1 MFRKIFATLLMLATL
16 FVAACGEQ
24 TETKVNKNLVVY
36 SQLDQAFTDELLKAY
51 GQSTKNISLSAVYEL
66 KQDSAIPDIIL
77 ANSTVLQNLHLEGKF
92 QGIISSAGDRIPR
105 NFKDIDGYW
114 YGVFYDPA
122 VFLVNQQFARTVG
135 QEKLLSWS
143 DLARLT
149 DAHISVEN
157 LTNSYSTIAF
167 MSSFASKMGE
177 EVFLNYMRSINN
189 FINQYA
195 KFPFTPVRMAAVGDA
210 DIAITRQS
218 YVSKYLENNFPA
230 YVIIPEEGT
239 PANLFGIAVYKE
251 CKYKKEA
258 TDFINWIIADE
269 AVKTLSQKIDTGYM
283 FLLPNGMNGALA
295 NTENLWLNTKY
306 QTAEQQ
312 EALAL
317 RWLQTVRFSDK
328 NQEEHNEIRN
338 GKPWLS

>member
-36 SQLDQAFTDELLKAY
+36 SQLDQAFTDELLKTY
-51 GQSTKNISLSAVYEL
+51 GQSSKNISISAIYEL
-66 KQDSAIPDIIL
+66 KQGGVAPDIVL
-77 ANSTVLQNLHLEGKF
+77 ANSTVLQNLHLDGKF

-105 NFKDIDGYW
+105 QFKDIDGHW

-135 QEKLLSWS
+135 QEKLQSWS

-177 EVFLNYMRSINN
+177 EVFLNYMRSINS

-210 DIAITRQS
+210 DVAITRQS

-230 YVIIPEEGT
+230 YVIVPKEGT
-239 PANLFGIAVYKE
+239 PAELFGIAVYKE

-269 AVKTLSQKIDTGYM
+269 VVKTLSQKIDTGYM

-328 NQEEHNEIRN
+328 N
-338 GKPWLS
+338 

>member
-1 MFRKIFATLLMLATL
+1 
-16 FVAACGEQ
+16 
-24 TETKVNKNLVVY
+24 
-36 SQLDQAFTDELLKAY
+36 
-51 GQSTKNISLSAVYEL
+51 
-66 KQDSAIPDIIL
+66 
-77 ANSTVLQNLHLEGKF
+77 
-92 QGIISSAGDRIPR
+92 
-105 NFKDIDGYW
+105 
-114 YGVFYDPA
+114 
-122 VFLVNQQFARTVG
+122 
-135 QEKLLSWS
+135 
-143 DLARLT
+143 
-149 DAHISVEN
+149 
-157 LTNSYSTIAF
+157 

-177 EVFLNYMRSINN
+177 EVFLNYMRSINS

-210 DIAITRQS
+210 DVAITRQS

-230 YVIIPEEGT
+230 YVIVPKEGT
-239 PANLFGIAVYKE
+239 PAELFGIAVYKE

-269 AVKTLSQKIDTGYM
+269 VVKTLSQKIDTGYM

-328 NQEEHNEIRN
+328 N
-338 GKPWLS
+338 